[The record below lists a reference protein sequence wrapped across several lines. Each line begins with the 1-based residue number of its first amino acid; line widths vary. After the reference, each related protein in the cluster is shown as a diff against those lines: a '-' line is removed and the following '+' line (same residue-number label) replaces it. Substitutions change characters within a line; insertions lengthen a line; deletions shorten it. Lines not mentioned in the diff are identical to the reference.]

1 MRMRRTRAA
10 LAVLLALTLL
20 AAACGSDDPAP
31 DDAEDPGEDVE
42 EVDDPDAD
50 PDDADPAP
58 DDDADPDEQA
68 APDVA
73 GGTLTVGL
81 SSEPISLDPGD
92 GLFIAEH
99 QVLMHVFDTL
109 VRLTP
114 EGALVPGLATEWSAD
129 DAGTSFTFT
138 LRDDVT
144 FHDGTPFDAEAVIAQ
159 FDRLAATTDGAG
171 VAPGVLAGYEG
182 ATAEGTTLEVT
193 FSESK
198 PELLR
203 DLTRAWMGIPSPA
216 AMADGTD
223 PSREPVGS
231 GPFVLEEWAAQDRM
245 VLRRNDDYAW
255 GAPELGHDGPPLVD
269 ELVIRFLPDP
279 SSRMA
284 AFETGEVDVIEEPQ
298 FLQVAGLV
306 ESGQAVLTS
315 FQAPGMPTHMMLN
328 TENPPTDDPVVRE
341 AMILA
346 VDTAELVQ
354 TAFAGLQS
362 PASNVLSPTT
372 FGYSPE
378 AAATYAPDPAAAIAL
393 LEEAG
398 WVDEDGDGVRE
409 KDGQR
414 LTLEYPASPDWEGAY
429 MELLTAYLTAAGFEV
444 NLTQMDDA
452 GIFEVAN
459 AGEHHLVSMAW
470 ISGSPSVLPIVY
482 HSDNIEQGSAFT
494 RFRDDELDGLF
505 DEAAVTVDDGQRSA
519 LYAQAQIIIMD
530 NALAIPL
537 YTLDRVM
544 LLQPELSGFAF
555 DAEGYAWLPGV
566 AVGG

>member
-1 MRMRRTRAA
+1 MRRRCTRTA
-10 LAVLLALTLL
+10 LALLFCLTLL

-31 DDAEDPGEDVE
+31 DDDEDTTQDAEDPGDA
-42 EVDDPDAD
+42 AD
-50 PDDADPAP
+50 PGPVD
-58 DDDADPDEQA
+58 DDDADDLQDGVDA
-68 APDVA
+68 LATA

-114 EGALVPGLATEWSAD
+114 DGSLVPGLATEWSAND
-129 DAGTSFTFT
+129 EGTAFDFT

-171 VAPGVLAGYEG
+171 VAPGVLAGYES
-182 ATAEGTTLEVT
+182 ATAEGNTLEVT

-203 DLTRAWMGIPSPA
+203 DLTRAWMGIPSPT
-216 AMADGTD
+216 AMADAAE
-223 PSREPVGS
+223 PSREPVGT

-269 ELVIRFLPDP
+269 ELVIRFLPDS

-284 AFETGEVDVIEEPQ
+284 AFETGEADVIEEPQ

-306 ESGQAVLTS
+306 EAGRAELAS

-346 VDTAELVQ
+346 VDTAELVE

-362 PASNVLSPTT
+362 PANNVLSPTT
-372 FGYSPE
+372 FGFSPQ
-378 AAATYAPDPAAAIAL
+378 AAATYAPDPAAATAL

-398 WVDEDGDGVRE
+398 WIDEDGDGVRE

-414 LTLEYPASPDWEGAY
+414 LTIEYPASPDWEGAY

-494 RFRDDELDGLF
+494 RFRDAELDELF
-505 DEAAVTVDDGQRSA
+505 DQAAVTVDDGQRSA

-530 NALAIPL
+530 NALAVPL
-537 YTLDRVM
+537 YTLDRVL
-544 LLQPELSGFAF
+544 LLQPELTGFAF

>member
-1 MRMRRTRAA
+1 MRMRRTRTA

-31 DDAEDPGEDVE
+31 DDAEDAE
-42 EVDDPDAD
+42 EATDPEPADDDAPDPDPSED
-50 PDDADPAP
+50 E
-58 DDDADPDEQA
+58 ADPDEEEDR
-68 APDVA
+68 PTVA

-81 SSEPISLDPGD
+81 SSEPVSLDPGD

-109 VRLTP
+109 LRLTP
-114 EGALVPGLATEWSAD
+114 DGALVPGLATEWSAND
-129 DAGTSFTFT
+129 EGTSFAFT
-138 LRDDVT
+138 LRDDVI
-144 FHDGTPFDAEAVIAQ
+144 FHDGTPLDAEAVIAQ

-182 ATAEGTTLEVT
+182 ASAEGNTIEVT
-193 FSESK
+193 FSDAK

-216 AMADGTD
+216 AMADGAD
-223 PSREPVGS
+223 PSRQPVGS
-231 GPFVLEEWAAQDRM
+231 GPFVLEQWDAQDRM

-255 GAPELGHDGPPLVD
+255 GAVEFGHDGPPLVD
-269 ELVIRFLPDP
+269 ELIIRFLPDP

-284 AFETGEVDVIEEPQ
+284 AFETGEIDIVEEPQ
-298 FLQVAGLV
+298 FLQVEGLV
-306 ESGQAVLTS
+306 ESGRAQLAS

-328 TENPPTDDPVVRE
+328 TDNPPTDDPVVRE

-346 VDTAELVQ
+346 VDTAELVA

-372 FGYSPE
+372 FGFSPE
-378 AAATYAPDPAAAIAL
+378 AAATYAPDPAAATAL

-494 RFRDDELDGLF
+494 RFRDAELDGLF

-537 YTLDRVM
+537 YTLDRVL